1 MEKNI
6 REIVL
11 LEIRK
16 IGEEQAKKLA
26 PLTDD
31 LNLMDSGL
39 DSLGFAILVTR
50 LEDSLGLDPF
60 TSADE
65 AHYPETLGDLINLYE
80 HASARI

>member
-1 MEKNI
+1 MNI

-16 IGEEQAKKLA
+16 IGEEQATKLA

-50 LEDSLGLDPF
+50 LEDELGFDPF
-60 TSADE
+60 TEADE
-65 AHYPETLGDLINLYE
+65 ARYPVTLGDLMNFYE
-80 HASARI
+80 AAAARV